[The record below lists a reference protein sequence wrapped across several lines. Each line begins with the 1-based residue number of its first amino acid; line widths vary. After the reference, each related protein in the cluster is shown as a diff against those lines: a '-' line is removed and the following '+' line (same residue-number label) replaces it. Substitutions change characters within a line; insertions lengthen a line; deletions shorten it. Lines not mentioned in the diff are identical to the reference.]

1 MSTQYDFVAGYD
13 PSADVQITAAQ
24 LLQMVN
30 QLSPLSNVGGVIVMS
45 GASSAHPDVTNNP
58 RFVRYCWID
67 TQTAGSPVLKVYVG
81 SGGSDTY
88 ADWSALVIANDSITA
103 AKLADYAVT
112 VLNSDGDKKIAYNQD
127 ASADSTKANFVLRLD
142 GNGQYVEVA
151 NLTTLIQA
159 TTINV
164 NKLIAAAASNGQVLQ
179 YNGTTNVFEPVTLS
193 VGGLISDN
201 SITPQ
206 KLTNGTAS
214 YLLRAGS
221 AGVAEYVSNNDTVGG
236 FLPNNSIIPARLYS
250 AVPTAGNKLR
260 HNGTNWV
267 EYTPCFKAPTS
278 GGATVPAADG
288 VQSVAHGLSST
299 PTNVKLIL
307 VANATDN
314 GYASGDR
321 VDGSYV
327 WGNNGGSFRVPV
339 SVYADATYVYA
350 SWDNPSTSYQ
360 IVPKSGG
367 NSAAID
373 PTKWNVYLYADI

>member
-1 MSTQYDFVAGYD
+1 MSTQYDFIAGYD

-30 QLSPLSNVGGVIVMS
+30 QLEPLNNIGGVIVMS

-58 RFVRYCWID
+58 RFTRYCWID
-67 TQTAGSPVLKVYVG
+67 TQTAGTPVLKLYAG
-81 SGGSDTY
+81 TYPSDTY
-88 ADWSALVIANDSITA
+88 ADWVSLVIADDSITA
-103 AKLADYAVT
+103 AKLADYAVSI
-112 VLNSDGDKKIAYNQD
+112 LNASGDKKIAYNQD
-127 ASADSTKANFVLRLD
+127 ASADSTKANFILRLD

-164 NKLIAAAASNGQVLQ
+164 AKLTSAAASNGQVLQ
-179 YNGTTNVFEPVTLS
+179 FDSTTNTFVPVALTVS
-193 VGGLISDN
+193 GLISDN

-214 YLLRAGS
+214 YLLRAGA
-221 AGVAEYVSNNDTVGG
+221 AGIAEYVNNNDTVGA

-250 AVPTAGNKLR
+250 ATPTAGNKLR
-260 HNGTNWV
+260 HNGTSWV

-278 GGATVPAADG
+278 GGTTVPAADG
-288 VQSVAHGLSST
+288 VQSVAHGLSAI
-299 PTNVKLIL
+299 PTNIKLIL
-307 VANATDN
+307 VANASDN

-321 VDGSYV
+321 VDASHL
-327 WGNNGGSFRVPV
+327 WGNNSGSYRTPV
-339 SVYADATYVYA
+339 SVYADATNVYA
-350 SWDNPSTSYQ
+350 SWDFPSTSYQ
-360 IVPKSGG
+360 IVPKGGG

-373 PTKWNVYLYADI
+373 PTKWNVFLFADM